1 MDCLK
6 LVVSACSPGSTDWKL
21 HNRPHKSPCCLEI
34 TLLGLATKLHALHT
48 YFHTFRPEDSQEKS
62 VHAGFDIWGEPQS
75 ALSASGSA
83 RGANLELPL
92 PNRSCC
98 E

>member
-34 TLLGLATKLHALHT
+34 TLLGLGTKLHVLPT
-48 YFHTFRPEDSQEKS
+48 YFHQNERSRTSSSMSFLLAGAIHFENRPPWE
-62 VHAGFDIWGEPQS
+62 I
-75 ALSASGSA
+75 ALTCGK
-83 RGANLELPL
+83 RP
-92 PNRSCC
+92 
-98 E
+98 